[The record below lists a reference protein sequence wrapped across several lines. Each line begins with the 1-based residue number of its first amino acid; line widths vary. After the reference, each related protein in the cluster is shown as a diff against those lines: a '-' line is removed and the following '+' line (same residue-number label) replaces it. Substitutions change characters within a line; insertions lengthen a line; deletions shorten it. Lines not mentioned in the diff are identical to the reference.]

1 MPMTPITL
9 ARDVPALRPEFGS
22 GAGEVDFTPMA
33 GWQDLV
39 AAATVLVVVALAVI
53 AAVAVQAWRN
63 ARSSR
68 VRPGDGTRDVPL
80 TP

>member
-1 MPMTPITL
+1 
-9 ARDVPALRPEFGS
+9 
-22 GAGEVDFTPMA
+22 MA
-33 GWQDLV
+33 WWQDLV
-39 AAATVLVVVALAVI
+39 AAATVLVVVALAAI

-63 ARSSR
+63 ARSAR

>member
-1 MPMTPITL
+1 MTPITL
-9 ARDVPALRPEFGS
+9 ARDVPGLRPEFGS
-22 GAGEVDFTPMA
+22 DAGEVDFTPMA

-39 AAATVLVVVALAVI
+39 VAATVLVVVALAVI
-53 AAVAVQAWRN
+53 VAVAVQAWRN

-68 VRPGDGTRDVPL
+68 SLAADGTQDVPL